1 MEREQS
7 GIEKSEGAVKKSTG
21 ERYGPVG
28 LGSSLVANATSRV
41 LLPVAVC
48 LITFASALS
57 GTGDDKIP
65 NYVAGKLIQL
75 NDNGAWSWFMDPR
88 VIVDNGKLIVGSVRA
103 VGDYRNERDTDWG
116 NVEVSVYD
124 LVSGATQHTV
134 LPRHLQQGDHAN
146 PAFLELP
153 DGRYLA

>member
-1 MEREQS
+1 LAGRIDETRE
-7 GIEKSEGAVKKSTG
+7 IRHWEKRGCREKIDKDMVPK
-21 ERYGPVG
+21 G

-41 LLPVAVC
+41 LLPVALC

-103 VGDYRNERDTDWG
+103 IGCGYRKLR
-116 NVEVSVYD
+116 
-124 LVSGATQHTV
+124 
-134 LPRHLQQGDHAN
+134 PI
-146 PAFLELP
+146 
-153 DGRYLA
+153 

>member
-21 ERYGPVG
+21 ERYGPEG

-103 VGDYRNERDTDWG
+103 VGAEAANTSDPRWG
-116 NVEVSVYD
+116 NVEVEVYD
-124 LVSGATQHTV
+124 IATGRVDTTV
-134 LPRHLQQGDHAN
+134 LHPHFQQDDHNA
-146 PAFLELP
+146 PAFFVRK
-153 DGRYLA
+153 DG

>member
-21 ERYGPVG
+21 ERYGPEG

-103 VGDYRNERDTDWG
+103 IGPFRP
-116 NVEVSVYD
+116 S
-124 LVSGATQHTV
+124 Q
-134 LPRHLQQGDHAN
+134 PIHAGVT
-146 PAFLELP
+146 L
-153 DGRYLA
+153 R